1 MYILESEKV
10 LDIIIIFDNH
20 VIFQICFQFED
31 IHKKYPGITESRWQ
45 IISRGDLEAGMS
57 TVECRLSIG
66 DPIEI
71 ELKKDS
77 RFETWFYNG
86 KTLEFENGT
95 LQRYK

>member
-1 MYILESEKV
+1 METDLKYDVIVKNDNYIE
-10 LDIIIIFDNH
+10 DF
-20 VIFQICFQFED
+20 FGFED

-71 ELKKDS
+71 ELKKDN

-86 KTLEFENGT
+86 KTLDFENGT